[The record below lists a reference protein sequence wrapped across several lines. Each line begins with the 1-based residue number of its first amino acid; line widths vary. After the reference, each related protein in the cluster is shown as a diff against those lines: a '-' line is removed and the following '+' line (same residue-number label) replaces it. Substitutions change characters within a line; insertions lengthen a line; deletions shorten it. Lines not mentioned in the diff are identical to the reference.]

1 MDDTRAPQVISPV
14 RHAFIDQ
21 LRGLTTLLVVLH
33 HTAITY
39 GGAGGWYY
47 REVSSN
53 APGIAPRLLTLM
65 CAVDQAWFMGAFF
78 LWAGYFTPVSYDRKG
93 PARYFAERLVR
104 LGIPL
109 VVFGFFLDALTNAI
123 ADMGRGRSFEDGLV
137 RRVLSLEYHPGPL
150 WFVQAL
156 LVFSVAFAVWRRI
169 VAAAPQDDA
178 PLPSHAR
185 LLVAA
190 IVVGLAAFAVRLA
203 MPTGH
208 EWWHWQ
214 LGFFPM
220 YVLLFAVG
228 CAAAR
233 HRWLERIEWRY
244 ARPWVIAALIA
255 VPALPAF
262 FIGHDAITHEKL
274 DASGGLNAGAFFY
287 AMWEPFVAW
296 GAMLGLMWFFRTR
309 VSPDRFAR
317 LGRRA
322 YAIYCFH
329 PPVVVAIS
337 VALLGWTAPPLVKFV
352 AAGALSCATLYLLCG
367 ALLRLPGVSRV
378 W

>member
-1 MDDTRAPQVISPV
+1 VNAPARQ
-14 RHAFIDQ
+14 AFVDQ
-21 LRGLTTLLVVLH
+21 LRGFTTLLVVLH

-47 REVSSN
+47 KEAAAGASRV
-53 APGIAPRLLTLM
+53 APLLLTLM

-78 LWAGYFTPVSYDRKG
+78 LWAGYFTPGPYDRKG
-93 PARYFAERLVR
+93 PARYFADRAIR

-123 ADMGRGRSFEDGLV
+123 ADLARGGDFSTGLTRRLLSF
-137 RRVLSLEYHPGPL
+137 EYHPGPL

-156 LVFSVAFAVWRRI
+156 FVFAAAFALWRAFKPA
-169 VAAAPQDDA
+169 VAHDET
-178 PLPSHAR
+178 PLPSHTS
-185 LLVAA
+185 LLFAA
-190 IVVGLAAFAVRLA
+190 IAVALVAFAVRLV
-203 MPTGH
+203 MPVGA

-214 LGFFPM
+214 LGYFPA

-228 CAAAR
+228 CAAAP
-233 HRWLERIEWRY
+233 HRWLERIEWHY
-244 ARPWVIAALIA
+244 ARPWAIVTLVALP
-255 VPALPAF
+255 VLPAF
-262 FIGHDAITHEKL
+262 VLGYSAIAHAKV
-274 DASGGLNAGAFFY
+274 DVGGGLNVGALVY
-287 AMWEPFVAW
+287 ALWEPFVAW
-296 GAMLGLMWFFRTR
+296 GILLFLMWCFRTK
-309 VSPDRFAR
+309 VGPDRFAG

-329 PPVVVAIS
+329 PPVVVGIAVMLRS
-337 VALLGWTAPPLVKFV
+337 WHAPPLAKF
-352 AAGALSCATLYLLCG
+352 AATGSLSCVVLYFLCG

>member
-1 MDDTRAPQVISPV
+1 MSAPARQ
-14 RHAFIDQ
+14 AFIDQ
-21 LRGLTTLLVVLH
+21 LRGLTSLLVVLH

-39 GGAGGWYY
+39 GGAGSWYY
-47 REVSSN
+47 KEVAPSS
-53 APGIAPRLLTLM
+53 AGIAGPLLSLL
-65 CAVDQAWFMGAFF
+65 CAIDQAWFMGAFF
-78 LWAGYFTPVSYDRKG
+78 LWAGYFTPGPFARKG

-123 ADMGRGRSFEDGLV
+123 ADLGRGRDFSTGLV
-137 RRVLSLEYHPGPL
+137 RRLLSLEYHPGPL

-156 LVFSVAFAVWRRI
+156 LVFSVAFALWRRFNP
-169 VAAAPQDDA
+169 AKPNDDA
-178 PLPSHAR
+178 PLPAHAT
-185 LLVAA
+185 LLGAAIAVALVAF
-190 IVVGLAAFAVRLA
+190 VVRLEIPVGA
-203 MPTGH
+203 

-214 LGFFPM
+214 LGYFPM
-220 YVLLFAVG
+220 YVLLFGVG

-233 HRWLERIEWRY
+233 HHWLERIEWRY
-244 ARPWVIAALIA
+244 ARPWAIVALLTLP
-255 VPALPAF
+255 VLPAF
-262 FIGHDAITHEKL
+262 VLGYSAVMHAKVDV
-274 DASGGLNAGAFFY
+274 GGGFNVGPLVY
-287 AMWEPFVAW
+287 ALWEPFIAW
-296 GAMLGLMWFFRTR
+296 GILLTLMWFFHTKVR
-309 VSPDRFAR
+309 PDRFAG

-337 VALLGWTAPPLVKFV
+337 VALRSWAAAPLVKF
-352 AAGALSCATLYLLCG
+352 AATGALSCAALYAVCG

>member
-1 MDDTRAPQVISPV
+1 MSASARQ
-14 RHAFIDQ
+14 AFIDQ
-21 LRGLTTLLVVLH
+21 LRGFTTLLVVLH

-39 GGAGGWYY
+39 GGSGGWYY
-47 REVSSN
+47 KEA
-53 APGIAPRLLTLM
+53 APAAGIAPLLLTLM
-65 CAVDQAWFMGAFF
+65 CAIDQAWFMGAFF
-78 LWAGYFTPVSYDRKG
+78 LWAGYFTPGPFDRKG
-93 PARYFAERLVR
+93 PVRYFADRAIR

-109 VVFGFFLDALTNAI
+109 VVFAFFLDALTNTI
-123 ADMGRGRSFEDGLV
+123 ADLRDGHDFAAGL
-137 RRVLSLEYHPGPL
+137 RHRLLTFEYHPGPL

-156 LVFSVAFAVWRRI
+156 LVFAAAFALWRRFN
-169 VAAAPQDDA
+169 APAPQDDA

-190 IVVGLAAFAVRLA
+190 IAVALVAFAVRLA
-203 MPTGH
+203 MPVGT

-214 LGFFPM
+214 LGYFPA

-244 ARPWVIAALIA
+244 ARLWAVAAL
-255 VPALPAF
+255 VALPVLPVFVLGYA
-262 FIGHDAITHEKL
+262 AIAHAKV
-274 DASGGLNAGAFFY
+274 DVAGGPNAGALVY
-287 AMWEPFVAW
+287 ALWEPFVAW
-296 GAMLGLMWFFRTR
+296 GILLALMWFFRVKVR
-309 VSPDRFAR
+309 ADRFAG

-329 PPVVVAIS
+329 PPVVVGVSI
-337 VALLGWTAPPLVKFV
+337 ALRAWQAPPLLKFV
-352 AAGALSCATLYLLCG
+352 AAGSLSCAALYLACG
-367 ALLRLPGVSRV
+367 ALLRLPGLSRV